1 MPSGLSTPDHSGT
14 WSARSTISWLI
25 SPHEPLGELREGV
38 GAHAVRRG
46 DREVEEGAEDEEEGA
61 QVHARERLA
70 AVEEQEGPQKWHCG
84 SQLSHLK
91 RSSLLGPEDGVVG
104 V

>member
-61 QVHARERLA
+61 QVHARERAA
-70 AVEEQEGPQKWHCG
+70 AVEEQEVPHSRTNLFGSASRQQ
-84 SQLSHLK
+84 SQLPHHK
-91 RSSLLGPEDGVVG
+91 P
-104 V
+104 